1 LTAKR
6 LFLGRLRA
14 FLARKKIHIIL
25 IKLMFFNGHTATL
38 LATARWLKQFEAE
51 LPQPVV
57 LIFQPAEEGFHGAR
71 E

>member
-1 LTAKR
+1 
-6 LFLGRLRA
+6 
-14 FLARKKIHIIL
+14 
-25 IKLMFFNGHTATL
+25 MFFNGHTATL